1 VKRLI
6 IKLLNIFGLVTAGR
20 YGLVVARL
28 REAESQAKKLTR
40 VVEAAKA
47 DSRTWRMK
55 ADEMAQRLRAI
66 DKDESR
72 RAREAEKLKLEM
84 EKRGQGQQ
92 REMARLAAEIER
104 LKKQNLDLELLR
116 TKLAEA
122 EQALGLAREHLM
134 AIDVKL
140 DILEGAAN
148 VLDSRTRTI
157 VAQQA
162 GQTNAPV

>member
-6 IKLLNIFGLVTAGR
+6 IKLLNILGLVTAGR
-20 YGLVVARL
+20 HGLVVARL
-28 REAESQAKKLTR
+28 RDAESQARKLTK

-47 DSRTWRMK
+47 DGRTWRTK
-55 ADEMAQRLRAI
+55 AAEMERRFKAI

-72 RAREAEKLKLEM
+72 RAREVEKLKNEM
-84 EKRGQGQQ
+84 EKRGEGQR
-92 REMARLAAEIER
+92 REMARLGAEVER
-104 LKKQNLDLELLR
+104 LKKENLALESLR

-122 EQALGLAREHLM
+122 EHALGLAREHLM

-148 VLDSRTRTI
+148 VLDSRTRAI

-162 GQTNAPV
+162 GETNAPV